1 VLVLPLPRNLP
12 VQRGHVSRMDLAS
25 IGAITFDFGN
35 TLVPVDR
42 AGLRR
47 VVEVT
52 ARAVEERLGP
62 FPREAFL
69 SIWAEER
76 ERQFREEVPQFREVD
91 LADRF
96 VRVLARLRGMAPPS
110 AQERWDQAT
119 AATRSEPAE
128 IDWAVG
134 AYSEAF
140 VRGMPV
146 DPAIESVLET
156 LARQATL
163 AILSNWPLAATVD
176 RYAEAAG
183 WLPHLRAIVIS
194 QRVGTIKPH
203 PAIFAEARRLLGDPA
218 PDTILHVGD
227 DWAADVVGAVRA
239 GWRAAYV
246 TARPSD
252 SPLPASQRDESV
264 AADLEM
270 RSVTELP
277 ALFVA
282 ASGRRPG

>member
-1 VLVLPLPRNLP
+1 
-12 VQRGHVSRMDLAS
+12 MDLAS

-35 TLVPVDR
+35 TLVPIDR

-47 VVEVT
+47 VVEET
-52 ARAVEERLGP
+52 ATVVVDRLGP
-62 FPREAFL
+62 FAPEDLL

-91 LADRF
+91 LAERF
-96 VRVLARLRGMAPPS
+96 VRVLARLRGMPPPP
-110 AQERWDQAT
+110 ANERWDQAR
-119 AATRSEPAE
+119 AATRSNPAE
-128 IDWAVG
+128 IEWAVG

-146 DPAIESVLET
+146 DPSIERVLAG
-156 LARQATL
+156 LARHATL

-239 GWRAAYV
+239 GWHAAYV
-246 TARPSD
+246 TDRPRD
-252 SPLPASQRDESV
+252 SPLPASERDETV
-264 AADLEM
+264 EADLEID
-270 RSVTELP
+270 SVARLV
-277 ALFVA
+277 ALFEDA
-282 ASGRRPG
+282 AAERRR

>member
-1 VLVLPLPRNLP
+1 
-12 VQRGHVSRMDLAS
+12 MDLAS

-47 VVEVT
+47 VVEET
-52 ARAVEERLGP
+52 ATVVVARLGP
-62 FPREAFL
+62 FAPEVFL
-69 SIWAEER
+69 STWAEER

-91 LADRF
+91 LAERF
-96 VRVLARLRGMAPPS
+96 VRVLARLRGMPPPP
-110 AQERWDQAT
+110 AEERWDQAG
-119 AATRSEPAE
+119 AATWSDPAE
-128 IDWAVG
+128 IQWAVG

-146 DPAIESVLET
+146 DPSIERVLAA
-156 LARQATL
+156 LARHATL

-203 PAIFAEARRLLGDPA
+203 PAIFAEARKLLGDPE

-239 GWRAAYV
+239 GWHAAYV
-246 TARPSD
+246 TDRPRD
-252 SPLPASQRDESV
+252 SPLPASERDATVEPDLEIDSV
-264 AADLEM
+264 ARL
-270 RSVTELP
+270 TP
-277 ALFVA
+277 LFEAA
-282 ASGRRPG
+282 ASEPRR

>member
-1 VLVLPLPRNLP
+1 VLLLPVPGNLPL
-12 VQRGHVSRMDLAS
+12 QRGHVTRMDLAS

-47 VVEVT
+47 VVEAT
-52 ARAVEERLGP
+52 AEAVDRRLGP
-62 FPREAFL
+62 FPPDAFL

-110 AQERWDQAT
+110 AQERWDQAA

-134 AYSEAF
+134 AYSDAF

-146 DPAIESVLET
+146 DPAIERILAT
-156 LARQATL
+156 LARQARL

-203 PAIFAEARRLLGDPA
+203 PAIFTEARRQLGDPA
-218 PDTILHVGD
+218 PDAILHIGD

-239 GWRAAYV
+239 GWRAAYL
-246 TARPSD
+246 TDRPRD
-252 SPLPASQRDESV
+252 SPLPASERDETVAPDLEIRSV
-264 AADLEM
+264 ADL
-270 RSVTELP
+270 LP
-277 ALFVA
+277 LFEDA
-282 ASGRRPG
+282 AANRGR